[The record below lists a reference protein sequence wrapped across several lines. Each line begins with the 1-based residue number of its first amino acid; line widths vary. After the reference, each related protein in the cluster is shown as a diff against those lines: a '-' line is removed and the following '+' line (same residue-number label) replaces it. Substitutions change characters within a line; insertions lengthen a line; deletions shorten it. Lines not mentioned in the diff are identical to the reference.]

1 MLRTGLAVAALVQ
14 SFAASRAADPCA
26 CKYSSGLPEEFWK
39 GGEYDNLPMI
49 SQYGTSCGPW
59 DSVAGTP
66 WFADYCNTSA
76 GKDYC
81 SPADS
86 WCDDSWCYVDQ
97 ACDTFISTSVFSGV
111 EGLGYS
117 YKKCGSPD
125 CYSNTTAAGC
135 PHDPTGACGD
145 PCECLYAEHGLPE
158 EVWKSGQ
165 YENLSM
171 ISQYGA
177 TCAGWDSVPGTPWY
191 SDYCNASAGKNYC
204 HKDDSWCAAAWCYVS
219 KSCPTWTATTVFKD
233 VDAAPADMGYS
244 YQKCGAP
251 DCYAD
256 TNAEG
261 CPYDWDGTCCQCKY
275 KELPEAFWKDGQYE
289 NLAMISGYG
298 TACLGWD
305 SVPGTPWFTGY
316 CDTSAG
322 KDYCSSDASWCN
334 DPWCYVDKDT
344 CNSWIGSSVFSDG
357 QVAPDNLG
365 YSYALCG
372 SPNCYGSFGEDCPY
386 DPDGVCDGTEM
397 TCGDV
402 KSKYKDGECCG
413 NPSKKIRI

>member
-1 MLRTGLAVAALVQ
+1 
-14 SFAASRAADPCA
+14 
-26 CKYSSGLPEEFWK
+26 
-39 GGEYDNLPMI
+39 MI

-66 WFADYCNTSA
+66 WFADYCNTFA

-81 SPADS
+81 SSADS
-86 WCDDSWCYVDQ
+86 WCDDSWCYVDKET
-97 ACDTFISTSVFSGV
+97 CSSWIKTSVFADGDGA
-111 EGLGYS
+111 EDLGYS
-117 YKKCGSPD
+117 YQKCGSPD
-125 CYSNTTAAGC
+125 CYSNGEAAGC

-158 EVWKSGQ
+158 EIWKGGQ
-165 YENLSM
+165 YENLPM

-191 SDYCNASAGKNYC
+191 SGYCDASAGKNYC

-219 KSCPTWTATTVFKD
+219 KKCPTWTATSVFAD
-233 VDAAPADMGYS
+233 VATAPENMGYS

-251 DCYAD
+251 DCYTDISAK
-256 TNAEG
+256 G

-275 KELPEAFWKDGQYE
+275 KELPEAFWKGGKYE
-289 NLAMISGYG
+289 DLAMISGYG

-305 SVPGTPWFTGY
+305 SVPSTPWFTDY

-322 KDYCSSDASWCN
+322 KDYCSSADSWCN

-344 CNSWIGSSVFSDG
+344 CNSWVGTQVFAD
-357 QVAPDNLG
+357 VAGAPADLG
-365 YSYALCG
+365 YSYELCG
-372 SPNCYGSFGEDCPY
+372 SPDCFGSFGEECPY

-402 KSKYKDGECCG
+402 KSKYKDGQCCH
-413 NPSKKIRI
+413 NPSKTIRI